1 MGMLNRSQPQVK
13 ERHLLHVFASFGLG
27 GVPIRICDV
36 LNALPD
42 AFRHTIV
49 ALDSC
54 FDARKRLS
62 THVDAEFREVR
73 LARYCLPCNVRRFE
87 RLINGIAPDLLLT
100 YNWGAIE
107 CALTH
112 RLSGTC
118 DHVHFESGFGSEEA
132 NRQLLRRSLFRR
144 LALGRVRKLVVPST
158 TLMTIARE
166 RWRISPAKLAHIPN
180 GVDVHRYRGQP
191 GEREEGNI
199 AATRQFG
206 TVVGTVAP
214 LRPEK
219 NVGRLLRAFAKLP
232 QQQDCGLVIAGD
244 GTELVQLRRL
254 AAELQIAHRTHFLG
268 HVEDVPALLRSIDVF
283 VLSSDTEQMPN
294 SLLQAMAAARPVAG
308 VDVGDVKMIVSP
320 ENRIFVVPREDEVA
334 LTSALSALIA
344 DPARREKLGRL
355 NQEHIK
361 AHYSLDG
368 MVAAYRDLLSGI

>member
-49 ALDSC
+49 ALDAC

-73 LARYCLPCNVRRFE
+73 LARYCLPCNVRQFE

-132 NRQLLRRSLFRR
+132 SRQLLRRSLFRR
-144 LALGRVRKLVVPST
+144 LALGRVRKLV
-158 TLMTIARE
+158 
-166 RWRISPAKLAHIPN
+166 
-180 GVDVHRYRGQP
+180 
-191 GEREEGNI
+191 
-199 AATRQFG
+199 
-206 TVVGTVAP
+206 
-214 LRPEK
+214 
-219 NVGRLLRAFAKLP
+219 
-232 QQQDCGLVIAGD
+232 
-244 GTELVQLRRL
+244 
-254 AAELQIAHRTHFLG
+254 
-268 HVEDVPALLRSIDVF
+268 
-283 VLSSDTEQMPN
+283 
-294 SLLQAMAAARPVAG
+294 
-308 VDVGDVKMIVSP
+308 
-320 ENRIFVVPREDEVA
+320 
-334 LTSALSALIA
+334 
-344 DPARREKLGRL
+344 
-355 NQEHIK
+355 
-361 AHYSLDG
+361 
-368 MVAAYRDLLSGI
+368 